1 MVEKIMLSDKE
12 YEYLTKEIAIG
23 VGVGIGIVS
32 GMVLEDIVLG
42 FSAGGVIGIIVSFV
56 YSYDIVPFAIIIII
70 LLVINFFTIFIFLL
84 WVNNI
89 IFAGGNEIKE
99 YFCEQGIF

>member
-1 MVEKIMLSDKE
+1 MRYAMVEKIMLSDKE

-23 VGVGIGIVS
+23 VGGGIGIVS

-56 YSYDIVPFAIIIII
+56 YSYYKR
-70 LLVINFFTIFIFLL
+70 L
-84 WVNNI
+84 
-89 IFAGGNEIKE
+89 KKHKK
-99 YFCEQGIF
+99 

>member
-23 VGVGIGIVS
+23 VGVGIGIGIVS

-56 YSYDIVPFAIIIII
+56 YSYYKR
-70 LLVINFFTIFIFLL
+70 L
-84 WVNNI
+84 
-89 IFAGGNEIKE
+89 KKHKK
-99 YFCEQGIF
+99 

>member
-12 YEYLTKEIAIG
+12 YEYLTKGIAIG
-23 VGVGIGIVS
+23 VGIVS

-56 YSYDIVPFAIIIII
+56 YSYYKR
-70 LLVINFFTIFIFLL
+70 L
-84 WVNNI
+84 
-89 IFAGGNEIKE
+89 KKHKK
-99 YFCEQGIF
+99 